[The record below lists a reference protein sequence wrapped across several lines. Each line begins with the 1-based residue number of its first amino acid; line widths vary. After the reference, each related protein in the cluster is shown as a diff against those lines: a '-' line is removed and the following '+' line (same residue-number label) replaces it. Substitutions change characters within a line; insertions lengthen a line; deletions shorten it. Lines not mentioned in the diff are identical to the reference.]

1 MFNSFKQLFEHYLAP
16 ESVGNVISQDQ
27 LHIAA
32 VALLIEMMHIDNNIL
47 DEERAKIINIVC
59 ENFSLSSEQSADLLS
74 LAETELKGATDYFQF
89 TSILNKGFSQEQK
102 ASLVKYLW
110 EVAFIDGQLDANE
123 DYMVRKVADLLYVPH
138 SELIK
143 WRNRSSNTDE

>member
-16 ESVGNVISQDQ
+16 ESVGNVISQEQ

-59 ENFSLSSEQSADLLS
+59 ENFSLSSEQSEDLLS